1 MTGRQFSLGIS
12 GSPLGQLL
20 AMVVMGV
27 VLIGAVLIG
36 SFVLVAL
43 LGLFAVG
50 YSIFWVR
57 SWWRWRMARGRGP
70 AAGGPEHEPARGVR
84 FIEGEYEVI
93 EVDADAE
100 AARRPSG
107 GQ

>member
-12 GSPLGQLL
+12 GTPLGQLL

-27 VLIGAVLIG
+27 VLVGAVLIG

-57 SWWRWRMARGRGP
+57 SWWRWRMARGRAP
-70 AAGGPEHEPARGVR
+70 SGPEHDPARGVR

-93 EVDADAE
+93 DDAE
-100 AARRPSG
+100 TDAARRPSG

>member
-1 MTGRQFSLGIS
+1 MTGRQFSSSIS
-12 GSPLGQLL
+12 GTPLGQLL
-20 AMVVMGV
+20 ATVVMAA

-43 LGLFAVG
+43 LGLFAIG

-70 AAGGPEHEPARGVR
+70 SGPEHDPARGVR

-93 EVDADAE
+93 DDDAE
-100 AARRPSG
+100 ADAARRPSG

>member
-27 VLIGAVLIG
+27 VLVGAVLIG

-43 LGLFAVG
+43 LGLFAIG
-50 YSIFWVR
+50 YAIFWVR
-57 SWWRWRMARGRGP
+57 SWWRWRVSRGRGP
-70 AAGGPEHEPARGVR
+70 SGAEHDPARGVR

-93 EVDADAE
+93 EVDADADV
-100 AARRPSG
+100 ARRPSG